1 MANVQKKSVRELLE
15 LDRGITFLMTSFNF
29 MDSDNVY
36 DDDTMFDVF
45 KVAQLQQDIQKEI
58 EAKLFSGEGG
68 ENEKK

>member
-15 LDRGITFLMTSFNF
+15 LDRGLTFLMTSFNF